1 MMVDFCMDIGMYE
14 VIDRGD
20 DKADVASVLLFTD
33 GMANVGIDKKED
45 ILWEMKKAI
54 NPPRGHI
61 VSYHDF
67 L

>member
-1 MMVDFCMDIGMYE
+1 MYE

-20 DKADVASVLLFTD
+20 DKADVASVMLFTD
-33 GMANVGIDKKED
+33 GKANAGIDKKED

-61 VSYHDF
+61 VSYY
-67 L
+67 